1 MSTFAS
7 GKTILFAIIILVWPD
22 LAQANIG
29 DDVGKLRA
37 RYGSAKD
44 MGAQLLFEVR
54 LNNDGQLVPAAG
66 SPNPET
72 HLTVSVS
79 FDGDHSAMEIF
90 TRNTSDPGKVKL
102 SQQEINE
109 IMAASGDGLEWNSVQ
124 LPSGKPA
131 WVRADNKLIARF
143 SPGSGDKAG
152 DGPVLVI
159 MLNSK

>member
-1 MSTFAS
+1 MSTFAA
-7 GKTILFAIIILVWPD
+7 GKKILFAVVILAWPTFA
-22 LAQANIG
+22 LANIG

-54 LNNDGQLVPAAG
+54 LNNDGQLVPAGGAA
-66 SPNPET
+66 NPET
-72 HLTVSVS
+72 HLTVTVS
-79 FDGDHSAMEIF
+79 FDGNHSAMEIF
-90 TRNTSDPGKVKL
+90 TRNTSDPSKVKL
-102 SQQEINE
+102 SQQEIDE
-109 IMAASGDGLEWNSVQ
+109 IMEASGDGLKWNSVQ

-143 SPGSGDKAG
+143 SPGTGNKAD

-159 MLNSK
+159 MLNTK